1 MNILNV
7 RIDNFS
13 KKEILERIENFLNE
27 EKFHQIATVN
37 PEFILQAQHDSEF
50 KDILNGTDLNVADGI
65 GIKYAFLRFGKFL
78 KQRLAG
84 VDLLHEILEIANKK
98 KLTVFLAIR
107 KDGLSSF
114 DEIRDILNKT
124 YPNLKIIG
132 DSYDL
137 SHQSSVISHQDDNE
151 KDDQLQIT
159 DDCILFCNFGA
170 PDQEKFIFNQKSA
183 KIRLA
188 MGVGGAFDFITK
200 KAIRAPRIMQY
211 FGLEWL
217 WRLIQEP
224 RYRFRRILNAVIIF
238 PIKILFNK

>member
-1 MNILNV
+1 MKILNV

-114 DEIRDILNKT
+114 EEIRNVLKGN
-124 YPNLKIIG
+124 YPDLKIIG
-132 DSYDL
+132 DGG
-137 SHQSSVISHQDDNE
+137 
-151 KDDQLQIT
+151 DDQLQMT

-170 PDQEKFIFNQKSA
+170 SDQEKFIFNQKSA

-224 RYRFRRILNAVIIF
+224 RYRFKRIVSAVIIF
-238 PIKILFNK
+238 PIKVLINRG